1 VYHNAKMLIDPI
13 VSTVYRRPRTIQE
26 HVSEPNGY
34 IFDTC
39 RPHSS
44 GTSKADKFVSNY
56 MGPHGNDISDVISSL
71 TELSGIDRG
80 ITVPDLSAFYLAF
93 LGDMPQRNE
102 IKGPKGIKMLTAMS
116 CTRM

>member
-1 VYHNAKMLIDPI
+1 VNGLQTQLRPLNEISPLWGELELVTHGREELVRVYHNAKMLIDSI

-26 HVSEPNGY
+26 HVSELNGY

-56 MGPHGNDISDVISSL
+56 MGPHGNDISDVISSQ
-71 TELSGIDRG
+71 TELSGID
-80 ITVPDLSAFYLAF
+80 
-93 LGDMPQRNE
+93 
-102 IKGPKGIKMLTAMS
+102 
-116 CTRM
+116 